1 MPQVYLVSLEGMAI
15 KKPVGAITRGTT
27 NPNRLRRVDRF
38 IANLPQLKAS
48 NPIVV
53 DLGFG
58 ATPTTS
64 IEMLQRLAQTNP
76 QVTVIGIEID
86 RERVERGI
94 PFQTTNL
101 LFGLGG
107 FEIQL
112 PKPHSD
118 KQVDVIRAMNVLRQY
133 DESEVLS
140 SWELM
145 QSRLTE
151 DGCIVEGTSDEL
163 GRIASWVTLS
173 KTKVVSFTIALK
185 LNEVERPSKV
195 AERLPKIL
203 IHKNVEGEAIHRL
216 LKELDDAWFRN
227 SGLSTFSPAQ
237 RWIATCKD
245 LKNSGWPITNN
256 QKRWALGELTLDFEA
271 IAPLNLR

>member
-1 MPQVYLVSLEGMAI
+1 MAQVYLVSLEGMAT

-38 IANLPQLKAS
+38 IANLPQLKVS

-58 ATPTTS
+58 SIPTTS
-64 IEMLQRLAQTNP
+64 IEMLHRLAKTNP

-86 RERVERGI
+86 RERVERGL
-94 PFQTTNL
+94 PFQTNNL

-107 FEIQL
+107 FEIPL
-112 PKPHSD
+112 PNPLSKR
-118 KQVDVIRAMNVLRQY
+118 KVNVIRAMNVLRQY
-133 DESEVLS
+133 DESEVIE

-145 QSRLTE
+145 QSRLTD
-151 DGCIVEGTSDEL
+151 DGRIVEGTSDEL

-173 KTKVVSFTIALK
+173 KTKVESLTIALK
-185 LNEVERPSKV
+185 LHDVERPSKV

-203 IHKNVEGEAIHRL
+203 IHRNIECEAIHRL
-216 LKELDDAWFRN
+216 LNDLDDAWFRN

-237 RWIATCKD
+237 RWIATCRD
-245 LKNSGWPITNN
+245 LKTLGWPITNN
-256 QKRWALGELTLDFEA
+256 QKRWELGELTLDYEA
-271 IAPLNLR
+271 VAPLNIR